1 MKQWRLPAACF
12 SVIPAS
18 QQGIKKEAMTMKPW
32 TKLQDWSTL
41 VLGVILFLVPVAY
54 GTYETTA
61 NAAKCLTTSAST
73 AWFFANST
81 WDAGIVSISL
91 IAVSLWAL
99 TRPNASVTEWMR
111 IVLGAWLFFS
121 PWILGFATIGALA
134 WTAWIIGI
142 LVVALAVWKLL
153 EVRSMQTHTK
163 ATSL

>member
-1 MKQWRLPAACF
+1 
-12 SVIPAS
+12 
-18 QQGIKKEAMTMKPW
+18 MTMKPW

-73 AWFFANST
+73 AWFYANST
-81 WDAGIVSISL
+81 WDAGIVSIAL

-99 TRPNASVTEWMR
+99 ARPGAPVTEWVR
-111 IVLGAWLFFS
+111 IVLGAWLFFA
-121 PWILGFATIGALA
+121 PWILGFAAIGALA

-153 EVRSMQTHTK
+153 EVRSMQT
-163 ATSL
+163 